1 MMKKLENQA
10 EMQYLLG
17 CKKAWKNTICK
28 KHERDN
34 NAMQSVIGHG
44 YNINDETEE
53 LERRY
58 LELAMGANG

>member
-1 MMKKLENQA
+1 M
-10 EMQYLLG
+10 G

>member
-1 MMKKLENQA
+1 
-10 EMQYLLG
+10 
-17 CKKAWKNTICK
+17 
-28 KHERDN
+28 
-34 NAMQSVIGHG
+34 MQSVIGHG